1 MFSKKQWGDI
11 GTSSL
16 DPREERE
23 AVFWMVS
30 SDEAEEAVISGILS
44 GEDEGST
51 LVCSGCHD
59 NPIDWAA

>member
-1 MFSKKQWGDI
+1 M
-11 GTSSL
+11 SSL
-16 DPREERE
+16 DPWEDRE

-44 GEDEGST
+44 GEVAGSA
-51 LVCSGCHD
+51 LLCPGYHD